1 MDMIRQHDNGINYE
15 RIAFALSLHA
25 IAQSIDM
32 FNEQCFP
39 SLQQIDREERAAARN
54 EGPTIVW
61 HEERIARW
69 LERRIT
75 LSLIRATDYGL
86 FLVSAAPPPS
96 SLRAERSNPALPGG
110 SRSRIGPALRPSPCG
125 ARHA

>member
-75 LSLIRATDYGL
+75 LSLIRATDYAL
-86 FLVSAAPPPS
+86 FLVSAAPPQS
-96 SLRAERSNPALPGG
+96 SLRAGRHNPASPARG
-110 SRSRIGPALRPSPCG
+110 SSFETSPPRPSP
-125 ARHA
+125 